1 MRINLLMKLQRKSFQ
16 QFQLISYNVESHQIL
31 VNKTFDLKTLRLED
45 LIMVL
50 GPKELLQLVK
60 KIKLVEGLSE
70 RELTNPEGAGFDLRL
85 GEVYKISGKAFLG
98 ETHRQTPDISSVAK
112 YEEAQEVRHSGKRGT
127 SASRISK
134 KKDPGQARMTA
145 SQSIKIKPGD
155 FFLVKTIEKINL
167 PINLSA
173 VILPRTTTF
182 RSGLF
187 LRTGPI
193 QPGYSGELTF
203 GLKNEGPI
211 TVEVEMGARF
221 VHVIF
226 HEIKGEGSKYRGQ
239 WQGGRVS
246 ATKREK
252 QV

>member
-1 MRINLLMKLQRKSFQ
+1 
-16 QFQLISYNVESHQIL
+16 
-31 VNKTFDLKTLRLED
+31 
-45 LIMVL
+45 MVL
-50 GPKELLQLVK
+50 GPKKLLQLVK
-60 KIKLVEGLSE
+60 TKKLVENLSE

-98 ETHRQTPDISSVAK
+98 ETHRQTPDINLVK
-112 YEEAQEVRHSGKRGT
+112 KFGKD
-127 SASRISK
+127 K
-134 KKDPGQARMTA
+134 
-145 SQSIKIKPGD
+145 SIKVKPGE
-155 FFLVKTIEKINL
+155 FFLFKTIEKINL
-167 PINLSA
+167 PVDLSA
-173 VILPRTTTF
+173 TILPRTTTF

-193 QPGYSGELTF
+193 QPGYQGELTF

-211 TVEVEMGARF
+211 VVEIEMGARF
-221 VHVIF
+221 AHVIF
-226 HEIKGEGSKYRGQ
+226 SEIKGSGSAYRGQ

>member
-1 MRINLLMKLQRKSFQ
+1 M
-16 QFQLISYNVESHQIL
+16 IL
-31 VNKTFDLKTLRLED
+31 S
-45 LIMVL
+45 
-50 GPKELLQLVK
+50 PKELLKLVK
-60 KIKLVEGLSE
+60 TRKLVEGLSE

-98 ETHRQTPDISSVAK
+98 ETHRQTADIILVK
-112 YEEAQEVRHSGKRGT
+112 QY
-127 SASRISK
+127 
-134 KKDPGQARMTA
+134 KKDK
-145 SQSIKIKPGD
+145 SIKIKPGD

-187 LRTGPI
+187 IRTGPI

-211 TVEVEMGARF
+211 MVEIEMGARF

-226 HEIKGEGSKYRGQ
+226 HEIKGVGSQYRGQ

-246 ATKREK
+246 AVKKEK

>member
-1 MRINLLMKLQRKSFQ
+1 MIISPRQLLK
-16 QFQLISYNVESHQIL
+16 
-31 VNKTFDLKTLRLED
+31 
-45 LIMVL
+45 
-50 GPKELLQLVK
+50 LVK
-60 KIKLVEGLSE
+60 SKKLVEGLSE

-98 ETHRQTPDISSVAK
+98 ETHRQTPDIESVA
-112 YEEAQEVRHSGKRGT
+112 VFGKQ
-127 SASRISK
+127 K
-134 KKDPGQARMTA
+134 
-145 SQSIKIKPGD
+145 SIKIKPGD
-155 FFLVKTIEKINL
+155 YFLVKTVEKINL
-167 PINLSA
+167 PLDLSA

-187 LRTGPI
+187 LRTGPV
-193 QPGYSGELTF
+193 QPGYEGELTF

-211 TVEVEMGARF
+211 TVEIEMGARF
-221 VHVIF
+221 AHILF
-226 HEIKGEGSKYRGQ
+226 HEIKGTGEKYRGQ